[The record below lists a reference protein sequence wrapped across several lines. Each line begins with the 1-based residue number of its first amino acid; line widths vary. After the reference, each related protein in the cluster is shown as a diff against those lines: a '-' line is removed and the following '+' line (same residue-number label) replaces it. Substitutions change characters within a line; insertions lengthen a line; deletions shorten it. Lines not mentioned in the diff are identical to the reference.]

1 MKKHF
6 YWLDLIRFIAAFVV
20 VISHC
25 SMTFF
30 TNYEE
35 LDNAYHTTSGAIIY
49 LMLRSG
55 AEAVT
60 IFFVLSGFLVGGIAI
75 QRIRDGSFDLKSY
88 MIDRSVRILLPLI
101 SALILTYFVNE
112 LISESYTM
120 IDYVGNLFSLQNIFV
135 SPVNGVLWSLSYE
148 VWFYIVMAGVA
159 LVLTNINSGNK
170 TIIVFGFLII
180 LVCFMV
186 FTKLSATALF
196 LWLIGALAFLI
207 IPARPHSKVILFSGI
222 LLLISWFYIKQ
233 TYRGELI
240 SGLPTPSRA
249 IIELMFAASFAVLMI
264 NIINIIPS
272 KRIGIR
278 VNKIGTKLA
287 TFSYTLYLIH
297 YPILS
302 LLKHLGIPVSNR
314 QDWQSIMLVLGISL
328 FCLIPAYLI
337 YCIAEKHSSVVKSY
351 FKRKML

>member
-101 SALILTYFVNE
+101 PALILTYFVNE

-120 IDYVGNLFSLQNIFV
+120 IDYVGNLF
-135 SPVNGVLWSLSYE
+135 
-148 VWFYIVMAGVA
+148 
-159 LVLTNINSGNK
+159 
-170 TIIVFGFLII
+170 
-180 LVCFMV
+180 
-186 FTKLSATALF
+186 
-196 LWLIGALAFLI
+196 
-207 IPARPHSKVILFSGI
+207 
-222 LLLISWFYIKQ
+222 
-233 TYRGELI
+233 
-240 SGLPTPSRA
+240 
-249 IIELMFAASFAVLMI
+249 
-264 NIINIIPS
+264 
-272 KRIGIR
+272 
-278 VNKIGTKLA
+278 
-287 TFSYTLYLIH
+287 
-297 YPILS
+297 
-302 LLKHLGIPVSNR
+302 
-314 QDWQSIMLVLGISL
+314 
-328 FCLIPAYLI
+328 
-337 YCIAEKHSSVVKSY
+337 
-351 FKRKML
+351 